1 VSCPEDAE
9 ETMPDWRVLSVAAVA
24 VLLLEPRATI
34 GPESEPFGEVVNG
47 VLPNVVDISV
57 KGKKIALRS

>member
-1 VSCPEDAE
+1 
-9 ETMPDWRVLSVAAVA
+9 MPDWRVLSVAAVA